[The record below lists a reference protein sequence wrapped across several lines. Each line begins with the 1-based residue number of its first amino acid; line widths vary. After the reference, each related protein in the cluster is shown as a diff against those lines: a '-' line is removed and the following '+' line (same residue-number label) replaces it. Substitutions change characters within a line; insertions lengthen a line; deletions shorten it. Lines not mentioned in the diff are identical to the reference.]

1 MITSKQNQTVKT
13 VASLKQKKGRELNS
27 KYVVEGFKMIADARN
42 ANVKILEIF
51 TTENNA
57 SSFEG
62 FDCPVTVVSEP
73 VFKCMS
79 DEVTPQGSLA
89 VLEIPKSGAI
99 ASLSRCLLLDR
110 VQDPGNVGTI
120 MRLAAACGIKDVL
133 LIDSADP
140 YSPKAVRSSMSGIYR
155 VNVIKVSEGEALS
168 LLQKN
173 GVPLICADMDG
184 ENLFDYTPSES
195 FCLCVGNEG
204 NGISDSLLKSASKT
218 IAIPMNSGVESLNVS
233 VATGVTLYTLLY
245 NNKRR

>member
-1 MITSKQNQTVKT
+1 M
-13 VASLKQKKGRELNS
+13 
-27 KYVVEGFKMIADARN
+27 KYVVEGRKMIMDAKN
-42 ANVKILEIF
+42 ANVNVLEIF
-51 TTENNA
+51 ATEENA
-57 SSFEG
+57 SSFSN
-62 FDCPVTVVSEP
+62 FDCPVTVVSDA

-99 ASLSRCLLLDR
+99 SSLSRCLLLDR

-155 VNVIKVSEGEALS
+155 VNVYKVSEEEALTFTA
-168 LLQKN
+168 KN
-173 GVPLICADMDG
+173 GVTLICADMDG
-184 ENLFDYTPSES
+184 ESLFEFEAPEK

-204 NGISDSLLKSASKT
+204 NGISDNILKNANNIIS
-218 IAIPMNSGVESLNVS
+218 IPMESGVESLNVS